1 MKKKRHKSNTMEQ
14 LIRLYKKWSGSV
26 PKKVERLPKSG
37 SNREYVRM
45 YGEDGRSVIGVIGPS
60 CAENRCFVYL
70 SNHFKEKSLP
80 VPDIYAFS
88 EDEHYYIQRDLGT
101 KSLYDA
107 LKDARVNNYNY
118 GEREVELMSRALR
131 LLAHVQV
138 EGAKDIDYSK
148 CLEPVLF
155 NEEAAMFDLNY
166 FKYCFLR
173 TADLGFD
180 EVRYQADMVRLAK
193 DLVAC
198 SEGLNTFR
206 YCDFQA
212 RNILL
217 DEHDNPYL
225 IDFQD
230 GQRGPAHYDV
240 ASFLWQAS
248 AHYPQTLREQL
259 ISVYIEELSKLMS
272 FDEQQFREQL
282 QLFVLFRIQQ
292 VLGTYGLR
300 GYFERKKY
308 FIDSIPA
315 AIQNLRRVLL
325 DGGCAAYPYMES
337 VLKCLVELPQ
347 FNETAADYGAP
358 TLSKY
363 DDEGPLVVYVYSF
376 SYQKGVPE
384 DPTVHAG
391 GYVFDCRSI
400 HNPGRYE
407 PYKTLN
413 GLDKSVVKFLEDDG
427 EAQIYLDS
435 VYKLADAHIQRYLQR
450 GWAHLMFAFGCTGGQ
465 HRSVYCAQHLAEYIS
480 QQYGVEVHLI
490 HREQEV
496 KKVFPARK
504 L

>member
-1 MKKKRHKSNTMEQ
+1 MEQ
-14 LIRLYKKWSGSV
+14 LIRLYKSWSGSA
-26 PKKVERLPKSG
+26 PQKVERLPKSG

-45 YGEDGRSVIGVIGPS
+45 YDHEGKSVIGVIGPS

-70 SNHFKEKSLP
+70 SKHFMEKALP
-80 VPDIYAFS
+80 VPEIYAFS
-88 EDEHYYIQRDLGT
+88 EDENYYLQKDLGT
-101 KSLYDA
+101 RSLYDA
-107 LKDARVNNYNY
+107 LKDARVNNYTY
-118 GEREVELMSRALR
+118 GEHEVELMRRAMR

-138 EGAKDIDYSK
+138 EGAKDIDYGK
-148 CLEPVLF
+148 CLEPVVF
-155 NEEAAMFDLNY
+155 NEQAAMFDLNY

-180 EVRYQADMVRLAK
+180 EVRYQYDMERLAK
-193 DLVAC
+193 DLVKC

-206 YCDFQA
+206 YCDYQA

-217 DEHDNPYL
+217 DENENPYL

-230 GQRGPAHYDV
+230 GQRGPVHYDV

-248 AHYPQTLREQL
+248 AHYPQTLREEM
-259 ISVYIEELSKLMS
+259 IAEYIKELSTLMT
-272 FDEQQFREQL
+272 FDKQEFREQL
-282 QLFVLFRIQQ
+282 QLFVLFRIMQ
-292 VLGTYGLR
+292 VLGAYGLR

-315 AIQNLRRVLL
+315 AIQNLRRILL
-325 DGGCAAYPYMES
+325 DGACANYPYMES
-337 VLKCLVELPQ
+337 VLKRLVELPQ
-347 FNETAADYGAP
+347 FNETPQEHGLA
-358 TLSKY
+358 TVSKY

-384 DPTVHAG
+384 DPTVHSG

-407 PYKTLN
+407 PYKQLN
-413 GLDKSVVKFLEDDG
+413 GLDAAVIKFLEDDG
-427 EAQIYLDS
+427 EAQAYLDN
-435 VYKLADAHIQRYLQR
+435 VYKLADAHVARYLQR

-480 QQYGVEVHLI
+480 QKYGVEVHLI
-490 HREQEV
+490 HREQDV
-496 KKVFPARK
+496 KKVFPVRK